1 MEETSPTPKRY
12 RPNHAV
18 RSEERQIMKVSK
30 EEETLT
36 KHLMEKICEPS
47 NLNLA
52 YKRVKANKGAAG
64 VDGMRV
70 NELSDWIAKHK
81 ESLIESLLA
90 GKYQPQAVLGI
101 EIPRAGK
108 KGIRQLGIPTV
119 VDRLVQQ
126 AIHQI
131 LEPIFD
137 PNFSESSYG
146 FRARRSAHQA
156 LKKAQEYVKD
166 GYEVVVDIDLEKFFD
181 RVNHD
186 ILMSRIA
193 RRISDKRLLKI
204 IRGFLEAGMMKDGV
218 CIERMEGLAQ
228 GGPLSPLMSNIMLD
242 DLDKELEARGHK
254 FCRFADDSNIYVRSI
269 KSGERVFRS
278 VKKFL
283 AKKLKLKI
291 NEAKSGYAL
300 VGERQFLGYR
310 LLEDGRL
317 SIANHSIASLREK
330 VRALTKRS
338 RGVSFK
344 SIVNDLNEKLR
355 GWANYYRLT
364 EIPSELGN
372 LDKWIRRKLRCYR
385 LKQRKK
391 AQSIIKFLVS
401 LGIPA
406 GSARD
411 IGGSGKG
418 WWRLSKTPQVHK
430 AMNNHWFKTQG
441 LINTMD
447 QIALLKV

>member
-1 MEETSPTPKRY
+1 
-12 RPNHAV
+12 
-18 RSEERQIMKVSK
+18 MKVSK

-52 YKRVKANKGAAG
+52 YKRVKTNKGAAG

-70 NELSDWIAKHK
+70 SELSDWIAKHK

-204 IRGFLEAGMMKDGV
+204 IRGFLEAGMMKNGV
-218 CIERMEGLAQ
+218 CIERIEGLAQ

-300 VGERQFLGYR
+300 VGEHQFLGYR

-391 AQSIIKFLVS
+391 AQSIIKFLVN